1 MGNFIMDLQELKK
14 IAPALDAD
22 LKAVFAKHGLTWAG
36 RNASLNPGNGELS
49 YKIKLATT
57 AGGTDDIVRGDFK
70 CFAFMFELKPE
81 WLDATVKMNHENYR
95 VAGLYPKTAQV
106 PGAHGARQRQKAH
119 AVPRRGRR
127 APHERGDQVTWRRS
141 RTHPT

>member
-1 MGNFIMDLQELKK
+1 MDLQELKK

-95 VAGLYPKTAQV
+95 VAGLYPKKHKYPVLMERVSDKKRTLF
-106 PGAHGARQRQKAH
+106 
-119 AVPRRGRR
+119 R
-127 APHERGDQVTWRRS
+127 AEDVALRMNAGTK
-141 RTHPT
+141 